1 MNDENYNN
9 ENIKILYTEMN
20 ITVLYEPKKIHGHS
34 DFLSELFSPFSKH
47 FRNGE
52 NYSKISPKKW

>member
-1 MNDENYNN
+1 
-9 ENIKILYTEMN
+9 MN